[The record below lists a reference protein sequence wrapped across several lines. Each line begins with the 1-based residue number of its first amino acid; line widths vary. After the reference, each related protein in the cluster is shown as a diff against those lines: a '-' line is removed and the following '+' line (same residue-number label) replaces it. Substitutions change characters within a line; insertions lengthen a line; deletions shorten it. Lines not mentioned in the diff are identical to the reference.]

1 MDVRSFSVWLSQS
14 GMSVQDL
21 SEVLDVSRAAIYKW
35 INGEN
40 LPSAATLIKLEAL
53 SQGKVTARSFSRQ
66 DPQSPQGGQDGCES

>member
-21 SEVLDVSRAAIYKW
+21 SEVLDVSRTAIYKW

-40 LPSAATLIKLEAL
+40 LPSAAVLIKLEAL
-53 SQGKVTARSFSRQ
+53 SQGKVTARSFVRSEG
-66 DPQSPQGGQDGCES
+66 QGGQDACES